1 MKKKIL
7 FVDCDDTIEN
17 FCEVWVKELN
27 KKYNMDYS
35 TEDITEWD
43 IQKYYPSATKKE
55 LLEVANSAKFWDKVK
70 PKQDAIVYLS
80 LLQEYFDI
88 YIVTS
93 GSYKS
98 MYYKVP
104 KIIKKYF
111 KFIPE
116 QNIICCT
123 DKHLL
128 KGDYLVDDN
137 PANLID
143 GNPSYKGIL
152 YSAPHN
158 RHVNCEVYNI
168 ERVDNWKD
176 IFLFLVDNR

>member
-43 IQKYYPSATKKE
+43 IQKFYPDTTKEE

-70 PKQDAIVYLS
+70 PKRDAIVYLS
-80 LLQEYFDI
+80 LLQDYFDI

-93 GSYKS
+93 GSYRS

-128 KGDYLVDDN
+128 NGDYLVDDN

-158 RHVNCEVYNI
+158 RYVNCEVYNI
-168 ERVDNWKD
+168 ERVNDWKD